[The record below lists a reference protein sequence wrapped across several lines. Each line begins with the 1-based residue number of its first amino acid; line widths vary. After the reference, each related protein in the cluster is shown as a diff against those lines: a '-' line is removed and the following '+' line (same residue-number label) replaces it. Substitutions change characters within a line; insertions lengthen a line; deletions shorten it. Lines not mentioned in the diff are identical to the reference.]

1 MRVDPSA
8 GRLARRLW
16 ILEII
21 CLITGLAALGWLVSV
36 RLAAARDQR
45 DWARE
50 LETQLAARHSQVD
63 SANSATT
70 AVGSGTMAVRRRAT
84 SGIIGRIEAPR
95 LGISVITREGTDPAT
110 LERAVGHIAH
120 TALPG
125 EPGNAAFAG
134 HRDTFFRGLRQVRTG
149 DRIAVTTR
157 TGRHEYVVR
166 DTRVVSP
173 DDVSVL
179 DPTPAPTLTLVTC
192 FPFRYIGPAPERFI
206 VRADLLPSNCPN
218 CQDCHDCQN

>member
-1 MRVDPSA
+1 MRTGPSA
-8 GRLARRLW
+8 RRLARRLW

-21 CLITGLAALGWLVSV
+21 CLIAGVAALGWLVSV
-36 RLAAARDQR
+36 RLAAARDQGN
-45 DWARE
+45 WARE
-50 LETQLAARHSQVD
+50 LETQLAARQSRLD
-63 SANSATT
+63 PANSAATP
-70 AVGSGTMAVRRRAT
+70 VGAGTMAMRTRAT

-95 LGISVITREGTDPAT
+95 LGISVITREGTDAAT

-157 TGRHEYVVR
+157 SGRHEYVVR
-166 DTRVVSP
+166 DARVVSP
-173 DDVSVL
+173 DDLSVL
-179 DPTPAPTLTLVTC
+179 DPTPTPTLTLVTC

-206 VRADLLPSNCPN
+206 VHADLLPSATR
-218 CQDCHDCQN
+218 

>member
-1 MRVDPSA
+1 MRTDPSA

-16 ILEII
+16 ILEIV
-21 CLITGLAALGWLVSV
+21 CLIAGVAALGWLVSL

-50 LETQLAARHSQVD
+50 LETQLAARHSGLD
-63 SANSATT
+63 STNSPITP
-70 AVGSGTMAVRRRAT
+70 VGSGTMATRTRAT

-95 LGISVITREGTDPAT
+95 LGISVITREGTDAAT
-110 LERAVGHIAH
+110 LERAVGHIAY

-157 TGRHEYVVR
+157 SGRHEYVVR

-179 DPTPAPTLTLVTC
+179 DPTPTPTLTLVTC

-206 VRADLLPSNCPN
+206 VRADLWPN
-218 CQDCHDCQN
+218 AAR

>member
-1 MRVDPSA
+1 MSTDSSA
-8 GRLARRLW
+8 RQRARRLW

-21 CLITGLAALGWLVSV
+21 CLITGVAALGWLVSAK
-36 RLAAARDQR
+36 LAAARDQA

-50 LETQLAARHSQVD
+50 LETQFAARHSQLG
-63 SANSATT
+63 SATT
-70 AVGSGTMAVRRRAT
+70 PVGSRTMTMRTRPT

-95 LGISVITREGTDPAT
+95 LGISVITREGTDAAT

-134 HRDTFFRGLRQVRTG
+134 HRDTFFRGLRQVRLG

-157 TGRHEYVVR
+157 SGRHEYVVR
-166 DTRVVSP
+166 DTRVVPP

-179 DPTPAPTLTLVTC
+179 DPTATPTLTLVTC

-206 VRADLLPSNCPN
+206 VRADLLPNAAR
-218 CQDCHDCQN
+218 